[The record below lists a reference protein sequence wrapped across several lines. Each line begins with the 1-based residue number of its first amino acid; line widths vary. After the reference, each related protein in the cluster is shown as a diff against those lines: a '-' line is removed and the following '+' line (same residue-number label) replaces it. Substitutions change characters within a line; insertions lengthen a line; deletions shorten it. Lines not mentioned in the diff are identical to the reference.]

1 MTEPAAPVVGLL
13 LAALGPRLERFVVCK
28 RGLLVANELTAAGAL
43 GDGASGG
50 GHCRH
55 LRSSAERNKHSKWH
69 AQFPPD
75 RVINLKMRTM
85 NWPNEMRKRIAAKLE
100 QASNQKFV
108 NMMQA
113 ILDEAQG

>member
-1 MTEPAAPVVGLL
+1 
-13 LAALGPRLERFVVCK
+13 
-28 RGLLVANELTAAGAL
+28 
-43 GDGASGG
+43 
-50 GHCRH
+50 
-55 LRSSAERNKHSKWH
+55 
-69 AQFPPD
+69 
-75 RVINLKMRTM
+75 MRTM